1 MSLAL
6 GLKNLQEDISEN
18 LEELG
23 ELEKSIREA
32 FRDSVAMWWKSSPKS
47 VFYVVVAASLAAQ

>member
-1 MSLAL
+1 MYLEVKCCHNKILKHMSLAL

-23 ELEKSIREA
+23 KLEKSIREA
-32 FRDSVAMWWKSSPKS
+32 FRDSVAM
-47 VFYVVVAASLAAQ
+47 

>member
-6 GLKNLQEDISEN
+6 GFKILQEDIKEN

-32 FRDSVAMWWKSSPKS
+32 FRDIVAM
-47 VFYVVVAASLAAQ
+47 

>member
-1 MSLAL
+1 MYLYLEVKCYHNKILKHMSLAL
-6 GLKNLQEDISEN
+6 GFKILQEDIKEN

-32 FRDSVAMWWKSSPKS
+32 FRNIVAI
-47 VFYVVVAASLAAQ
+47 

>member
-1 MSLAL
+1 MYLYLEVKCYHNKILKHMSLAL
-6 GLKNLQEDISEN
+6 GLKILQEDIKEN

-32 FRDSVAMWWKSSPKS
+32 FRDIVAM
-47 VFYVVVAASLAAQ
+47 

>member
-6 GLKNLQEDISEN
+6 GFKILQEDIKEN

-32 FRDSVAMWWKSSPKS
+32 FRDIVAIWWESLPKR
-47 VFYVVVAASLAAQ
+47 VVCVVVAANLAAQ

>member
-1 MSLAL
+1 MYLYLEVKCCHNKILKHMSLAL
-6 GLKNLQEDISEN
+6 GLKNLQEDVSEN

-32 FRDSVAMWWKSSPKS
+32 FRDSVAM
-47 VFYVVVAASLAAQ
+47 